1 MLGKVILWVSAL
13 AFIPYG
19 LMCLYSPSF
28 PAEFAGLA
36 ITSGDGF
43 AELGAMYGG
52 LQTGYGLFCL
62 WGAMRVDLYRPALIS
77 LVLMVGG
84 LALGRLYSTLTGME
98 SVGGYTYGAMTFEFA
113 IAILAWVSLRKS
125 Q

>member
-36 ITSGDGF
+36 IISGDGF

-52 LQTGYGLFCL
+52 LQIGYGLFCL
-62 WGAMRVDLYRPALIS
+62 WGALRVDLFRPALFS
-77 LVLMVGG
+77 LVFLVGG
-84 LALGRLYSTLTGME
+84 LAVGRLYSTMTGME
-98 SVGGYTYGAMTFEFA
+98 PVGGYTYGAMTFEFV
-113 IAILAWVSLRKS
+113 IAILALVALRKS
-125 Q
+125 P